1 MLNAPLLIQGFPGK
15 PSEALRCSASGRQLY
30 PRVNRRERLLIP
42 PRRGAV
48 LRTRSVLTPAALD
61 APSGVHNLKGRAAR
75 LMLRQSVVNIF
86 ASFYRSSVGKKMIV
100 AVTGVILILFVIG
113 HLLGNLQIFLGP
125 DWINGYSQH
134 LRDLGPL
141 LWAIRLFLLTA
152 VVVHIYVTI
161 QLAIENRRARPEAYV
176 DREYVKATF
185 ASRHM
190 LMSGLI
196 VLAFIVYHI
205 AHFTVRVTDP
215 RFGLLK
221 ADPLGHYD
229 VYSMMVYGFQNYYVS
244 AFYVLGLFL
253 LALHLSHGSSSFFQS
268 LGFNDKKLTP
278 RLALGGRIFAWLL
291 FVSYTSIPIA
301 ILLGMVKPA
310 QQL

>member
-1 MLNAPLLIQGFPGK
+1 
-15 PSEALRCSASGRQLY
+15 
-30 PRVNRRERLLIP
+30 
-42 PRRGAV
+42 
-48 LRTRSVLTPAALD
+48 
-61 APSGVHNLKGRAAR
+61 
-75 LMLRQSVVNIF
+75 
-86 ASFYRSSVGKKMIV
+86 MIV
-100 AVTGVILILFVIG
+100 AITGVILILFVIG
-113 HLLGNLQIFLGP
+113 HILVNLQIFLGP

-141 LWAIRLFLLTA
+141 LWVVRLFLLVA

-161 QLAIENRRARPEAYV
+161 QLAIENRRARPQAYV

-196 VLAFIVYHI
+196 VLAFIIYHI

-215 RFGLLK
+215 RFALLK
-221 ADPLGHYD
+221 ADPLNHYD
-229 VYSMMVYGFQNYYVS
+229 VYSMMVYGFQSYLVS

-268 LGFNDKKLTP
+268 LGLNDKKLAP
-278 RLALGGRIFAWLL
+278 RLALGGRIFAWLI
-291 FVSYTSIPIA
+291 FIGYTSIPVA
-301 ILLGMVKPA
+301 VLLGLVKPA

>member
-1 MLNAPLLIQGFPGK
+1 MP
-15 PSEALRCSASGRQLY
+15 
-30 PRVNRRERLLIP
+30 
-42 PRRGAV
+42 RGAPKF
-48 LRTRSVLTPAALD
+48 L
-61 APSGVHNLKGRAAR
+61 
-75 LMLRQSVVNIF
+75 VNIF
-86 ASFYRSSVGKKMIV
+86 AAFYRSSVGKKMIV
-100 AVTGVILILFVIG
+100 AVTGLILIVFVVG

-141 LWAIRLFLLTA
+141 LWAVRLFLLA
-152 VVVHIYVTI
+152 SVIIHIYVTI
-161 QLAIENRRARPEAYV
+161 QLAIENRRARPEGYI
-176 DREYVKATF
+176 DRHYVKADF
-185 ASRHM
+185 ASRQM
-190 LMSGLI
+190 VMSGLI
-196 VLAFIVYHI
+196 VLAFIVYHL

-253 LALHLSHGSSSFFQS
+253 LTLHLSHGSSSFFQS
-268 LGFNDKKLTP
+268 LGLNDKKLTP
-278 RLALGGRIFAWLL
+278 RLALGGRIFAWVL
-291 FVSYTSIPIA
+291 FIGYTSIPVA
-301 ILLGMVKPA
+301 ILLGYIRPA